1 MLKRILEVVDLVDT
15 ASASAGK
22 IADWLRGF
30 GAEVEIAALEGPG
43 RTDFLRVTVRGS
55 EGTCAG
61 GRAPTLGVV
70 GRLGGV
76 GSRPQKLGL
85 VSDADGAIVALAAA
99 GALARMR
106 RLGDVLRGDV
116 LIRTHISISSPIVA
130 HEPAPFIDS
139 PVDRDV
145 LAHAEVDGEMAAI
158 LSIDSTRANRIAKQG
173 GFAITGTVKEGYIL
187 RPTPAMLDLYERVA
201 GRAPVVLPLFTQDIT
216 PPGNLLHQINSIM
229 QPSVLT
235 DAPVMG
241 VALLAPVV
249 ISGVATGV
257 LREQELAAAAS
268 FVVEVAK
275 EFTAGA
281 LPFYHEG
288 ELRLLVERYGSLR
301 HLQKR

>member
-15 ASASAGK
+15 ASASAAK
-22 IADWLRGF
+22 VADWLRDL
-30 GAEVEIAALEGPG
+30 GAEVDIVTLEGPG
-43 RTDFLRVTVRGS
+43 RTDFLRVAVRGS
-55 EGTCAG
+55 EGARAG
-61 GRAPTLGVV
+61 GSVPTLGVI

-99 GALARMR
+99 GGLARMR

-116 LIRTHISISSPIVA
+116 LIRTHISTSSPMVP

-139 PVDRDV
+139 PVDRDT
-145 LAHAEVDGEMAAI
+145 LTRAEVDPEMAAV
-158 LSIDSTRANRIAKQG
+158 LSVDVTRANRIAKQG

-187 RPTPAMLDLYERVA
+187 RPTPAMLDVYERVA
-201 GRAPVVLPLFTQDIT
+201 GRPPVVLPLFTQDIT
-216 PPGNLLHQINSIM
+216 PSGNLVHHVNSIM
-229 QPSVLT
+229 QPATLT
-235 DAPVMG
+235 RAPVVG

-249 ISGVATGV
+249 IAGAATGV

-275 EFTAGA
+275 EFSAGA
-281 LPFYHEG
+281 LRFYHED
-288 ELRLLVERYGSLR
+288 ELHRLVEMYGSLR